1 MIANRVSKTKNKNM
15 DSINQQQQEKN
26 HDDLAGKEA
35 VEKMK
40 AITGKAKTCF
50 FCTRSLNGPPSAVR
64 PMSVQQLDAE
74 GNFWFLSANDSHK
87 NQEIQSDNTVQLLFQ
102 GSAHSDFLTVQG
114 KASITTDKGKI
125 KELWEPIV
133 KTWFTEGVDDP
144 RITVIKVEPFEGYYW
159 DNKHGNAVAFM
170 KMAAGAAMGKTLDDS
185 IEGRIEV

>member
-1 MIANRVSKTKNKNM
+1 M

-26 HDDLAGKEA
+26 HEDLGGREA

-40 AITGKAKTCF
+40 ALTDKAKTCF
-50 FCTRSLNGPPSAVR
+50 FCTNSENGVPFAVR
-64 PMSVQQLDAE
+64 PMSVQQLDDE

-87 NQEIQSDNTVQLLFQ
+87 NKEIQKNNTVQLLFQ
-102 GSAHSDFLTVQG
+102 GSAHSDFLTVYG
-114 KASITTDKGKI
+114 RASITTDKEKI

-144 RITVIKVEPFEGYYW
+144 RITVIKVKPVEGYYW
-159 DNKHGNAVAFM
+159 DNKHGNAVAFI

-185 IEGRIEV
+185 IEGNIRV